1 MLWIISMR
9 LKVGMSTSSKDNFYI
24 QIDEMEIKPQHKGF
38 STIKSV
44 MQIDLTF
51 NMNAPQYLRQNA
63 KSSISC

>member
-1 MLWIISMR
+1 MR

-51 NMNAPQYLRQNA
+51 NMNAPHYLRQKCQKLN
-63 KSSISC
+63 